1 MCFQLDQLV
10 IDSAMEK
17 RDMEHKHATIQ
28 QRVSGRWDSAHT
40 LTDDSFG
47 WFTSTICV
55 CVHVCERMCVC
66 VCVYVCV
73 CVFVHVCVCVTVC
86 VNSAPVS
93 HLAQCSVMT
102 GIRG

>member
-1 MCFQLDQLV
+1 
-10 IDSAMEK
+10 MEK

-28 QRVSGRWDSAHT
+28 QRVSWDLAHT

-47 WFTSTICV
+47 WFTSSI
-55 CVHVCERMCVC
+55 CVC
-66 VCVYVCV
+66 VCVRAQVC
-73 CVFVHVCVCVTVC
+73 CVFVHVCWCVLACVCVRVCVTVC
-86 VNSAPVS
+86 VNSASVC